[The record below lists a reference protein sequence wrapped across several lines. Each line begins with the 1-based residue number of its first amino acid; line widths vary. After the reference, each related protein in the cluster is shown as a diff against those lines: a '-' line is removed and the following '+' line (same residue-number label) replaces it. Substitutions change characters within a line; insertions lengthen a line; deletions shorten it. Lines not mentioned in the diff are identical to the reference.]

1 MTSINGRESFATHF
15 EHEEQ
20 RVANDEGED
29 EVLEGSGGDEAPNV
43 ELGPLGDLG
52 HVQLDGPRVDG
63 EEDARL
69 LVLVHVVLR
78 KEGAKLN

>member
-1 MTSINGRESFATHF
+1 MRESFATHF

-29 EVLEGSGGDEAPNV
+29 EVLEGSGGDEAPDV

-69 LVLVHVVLR
+69 LVLVHVVLEKGR
-78 KEGAKLN
+78 NSTES